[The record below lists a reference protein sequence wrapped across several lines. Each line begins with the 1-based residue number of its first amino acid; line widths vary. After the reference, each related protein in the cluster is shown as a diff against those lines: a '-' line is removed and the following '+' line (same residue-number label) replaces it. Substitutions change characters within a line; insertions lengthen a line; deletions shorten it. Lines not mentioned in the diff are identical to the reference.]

1 MLQKPWL
8 IAEHCKE
15 NTKDMIA
22 APRNL
27 MCSIRGRLLKII
39 AIKYNKFYK
48 EVGITGRST
57 ELANQSIQVNQ
68 GVKP

>member
-8 IAEHCKE
+8 IAEHCKV

-22 APRNL
+22 APTDH

-39 AIKYNKFYK
+39 AMKYNKFYR
-48 EVGITGRST
+48 EVEITDR
-57 ELANQSIQVNQ
+57 
-68 GVKP
+68 GVQN